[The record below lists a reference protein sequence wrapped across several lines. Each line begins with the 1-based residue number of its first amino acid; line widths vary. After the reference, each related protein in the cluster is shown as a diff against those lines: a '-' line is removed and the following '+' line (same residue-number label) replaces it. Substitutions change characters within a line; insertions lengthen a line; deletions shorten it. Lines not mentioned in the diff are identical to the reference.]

1 MGPMK
6 SDHYKRIPLYLLF
19 FPLKELQS
27 MLALFVH
34 FHSRTKDLLSLPII
48 TKSKKFAQKEKDE
61 KAKIKIMAQRKEGH
75 HPKCVKQT
83 Q

>member
-1 MGPMK
+1 
-6 SDHYKRIPLYLLF
+6 
-19 FPLKELQS
+19 